1 MKVFVSL
8 EHRFDRTPDGTF
20 WTNAGFTYSFW
31 QRYLEVFDEVC
42 IIARVNDV
50 VELAKD
56 VRRADGKAVYFLP
69 LPHYVGPLQ
78 YSTKVHHISS
88 IAKQVAK
95 NKDAVILRASSPIAN
110 LLSPKL
116 KKYKHPYAVEVL
128 GDPYD
133 VFAPNVVEHP
143 LRPFFRWWL
152 PRQLRD
158 QCWNAMAVSYVTRYA
173 LQKRYPAGKS
183 TFSTW
188 FSDVDLPN
196 SAFVEKPRIFDKK
209 SDAFNLVLVGSL
221 EQLYKAPDILIDA
234 IHKCV
239 NSGLKICLT
248 IIGGGKYQAE
258 LEARV
263 RLLNLQQQ
271 ICFAGQVPSGHAIRS
286 YLDKADLF
294 VLPSRTEGLPRAL
307 IEAMA
312 RALPCIGSA
321 VGGIPELL
329 IDDDLV
335 TPGCVDD
342 LAEKIRQVV
351 TDVNRMSAMS
361 QRNLQKSIVYKDDF
375 LHAKRLEF
383 YNYIR
388 GETEKWARSV
398 QK

>member
-1 MKVFVSL
+1 
-8 EHRFDRTPDGTF
+8 
-20 WTNAGFTYSFW
+20 
-31 QRYLEVFDEVC
+31 
-42 IIARVNDV
+42 
-50 VELAKD
+50 
-56 VRRADGKAVYFLP
+56 
-69 LPHYVGPLQ
+69 
-78 YSTKVHHISS
+78 
-88 IAKQVAK
+88 
-95 NKDAVILRASSPIAN
+95 
-110 LLSPKL
+110 
-116 KKYKHPYAVEVL
+116 
-128 GDPYD
+128 
-133 VFAPNVVEHP
+133 
-143 LRPFFRWWL
+143 
-152 PRQLRD
+152 
-158 QCWNAMAVSYVTRYA
+158 MAVSYVTRYA

-221 EQLYKAPDILIDA
+221 EQLYKAPD
-234 IHKCV
+234 
-239 NSGLKICLT
+239 
-248 IIGGGKYQAE
+248 KYQAE

-351 TDVNRMSAMS
+351 TDVNRISAMS
-361 QRNLQKSIVYKDDF
+361 KRNLQKSIVYKDDF